1 MFSIKSQVFSW
12 LYIPQLQFYRP
23 ELLKKQLLSHTK
35 TIINVKLDLQK
46 RFKIKRGQQWIV
58 LSLLLLVVDQ
68 LLFDGEF

>member
-46 RFKIKRGQQWIV
+46 RFKIKRGQQ
-58 LSLLLLVVDQ
+58 
-68 LLFDGEF
+68 